1 MTSKHAFELLKN
13 ELASLYE
20 KREAENIADWV
31 LENIMQEKRWER
43 NRNLSPM
50 TQSQQELFEK
60 YRKELLNFRPVQYVL
75 HEAFFYGMKFFVDEN
90 VLIPR
95 PETEELVDHVIK
107 ENPTAKSI
115 LDIGTGSGCI
125 PVALKKKISSAEV
138 SAVDV
143 SEGALKVALKNAEI
157 NQVKINF
164 STLDILNQ
172 KEWDTLPSFEIIVSN
187 PPYVTPQEKSTLSP
201 NVVNFEPSVALFVP
215 ENDPLLF
222 YKVIFHFA
230 QQKLNPGG
238 KVYLEVNESY
248 ARDVSDYFEKNGWRA
263 EILRDMYG
271 KERMVKAIPT

>member
-143 SEGALKVALKNAEI
+143 SEGALKVALKNAEL

-248 ARDVSDYFEKNGWRA
+248 ARDVSDYFEKNGWRT

>member
-13 ELASLYE
+13 ELTSLYE
-20 KREAENIADWV
+20 NREAENIADWV

-50 TQSQQELFEK
+50 TQQQQMVFEK

-75 HEAFFYGMKFFVDEN
+75 HEAFFYGMKFFVDKN

-143 SEGALKVALKNAEI
+143 SEGALKVALKNAEL

-248 ARDVSDYFEKNGWRA
+248 AGDVSDYFEKNGWRT